1 MPNFLS
7 SSFLFNSLIK
17 GHSQELKVLYDLFH
31 FLPQYVPSQI
41 WTTPTH
47 EHCPP
52 HMTGGATTSIAES
65 EVTHSPERHGPGVG
79 GRPWQH
85 RAC

>member
-52 HMTGGATTSIAES
+52 HDWGSHDVCSRVRG
-65 EVTHSPERHGPGVG
+65 HS
-79 GRPWQH
+79 QS
-85 RAC
+85 